1 MTAAAPALSVYAE
14 EPSVE
19 ELLADNKL
27 PVVYI
32 SIDENA
38 EGYGTIEEMNSSL
51 DHTSE
56 CTGTVKIDVPEGYK
70 GDYCDEI
77 LADTDELQLEYIRGR
92 GHTTW
97 MENKKPYKFK
107 LDKKADLLGM
117 GKNKHWTLLAN
128 AFDET
133 LLRNKLTYYMGEQL
147 GLAYTPKS
155 MAVDVVMNGPATA
168 TAELPLRPVKR
179 RK

>member
-1 MTAAAPALSVYAE
+1 MKKQVKTLSLILSACLCMTAAAPALSVYAE

-38 EGYGTIEEMNSSL
+38 EGYGTIKEMNSSL

-97 MENKKPYKFK
+97 MENKKPYKLRMK
-107 LDKKADLLGM
+107 KKADRLGM
-117 GKNKHWTLLAN
+117 SKN
-128 AFDET
+128 
-133 LLRNKLTYYMGEQL
+133 EQ
-147 GLAYTPKS
+147 
-155 MAVDVVMNGPATA
+155 
-168 TAELPLRPVKR
+168 
-179 RK
+179 

>member
-1 MTAAAPALSVYAE
+1 MTAAVPALSAYAA

-19 ELLADNKL
+19 EILADNKI

-70 GDYCDEI
+70 GDYSDEI

-107 LDKKADLLGM
+107 LDKKSRSFGH
-117 GKNKHWTLLAN
+117 GQ
-128 AFDET
+128 
-133 LLRNKLTYYMGEQL
+133 EQAL
-147 GLAYTPKS
+147 DTVS
-155 MAVDVVMNGPATA
+155 
-168 TAELPLRPVKR
+168 KR
-179 RK
+179 L

>member
-38 EGYGTIEEMNSSL
+38 EGYGTIKEMNSSL

-77 LADTDELQLEYIRGR
+77 LADKSPISSSWT
-92 GHTTW
+92 
-97 MENKKPYKFK
+97 KKPIF
-107 LDKKADLLGM
+107 
-117 GKNKHWTLLAN
+117 
-128 AFDET
+128 
-133 LLRNKLTYYMGEQL
+133 
-147 GLAYTPKS
+147 
-155 MAVDVVMNGPATA
+155 
-168 TAELPLRPVKR
+168 
-179 RK
+179 